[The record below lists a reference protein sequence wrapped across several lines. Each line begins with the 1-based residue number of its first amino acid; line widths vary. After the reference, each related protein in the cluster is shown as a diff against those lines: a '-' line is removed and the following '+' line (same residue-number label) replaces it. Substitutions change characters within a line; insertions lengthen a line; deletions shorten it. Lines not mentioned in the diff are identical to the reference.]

1 MKKHPDKARTPVLP
15 TPFHDEHHHDH
26 GDTFLHDPRRVSR
39 LRWAFLLTSS
49 MMVLEAIGGIVSGS
63 LALLADAG
71 HMLVDAAALAFA
83 WIGAVVARRPAD
95 SRRSYGYARLE
106 VLVGYTNAMLQII
119 LVAWILV
126 EAAQRLWQ
134 PTAILSATMF
144 WIAMLGLSMNLLV
157 LVVLRGHD
165 HDDVNAAG
173 AFLHVLGDLLG
184 SIGAVT
190 AAVIIHLFGWLWMDP
205 VISAFVAVLILGN
218 AWRLVKKSAHILL
231 EGVPEGIDV
240 DEVTSA
246 IEESCQE
253 ITNVHHIHIWQ
264 LTGGSHL
271 ATLHAKL
278 RAGYSADQAIQSVRK
293 ILHKSY
299 SVDHVTIQI
308 EDSPCRSSCATEE
321 NTTRELDDRQVPL
334 LK

>member
-1 MKKHPDKARTPVLP
+1 MKKHPEKAHTAALP

-26 GDTFLHDPRRVSR
+26 GDAFLHDPRRVGR

-49 MMVLEAIGGIVSGS
+49 MMLLEAIGGIVSGS

-83 WIGAVVARRPAD
+83 WIGAVVARRPPD

-106 VLVGYTNAMLQII
+106 VLVGYTNAVLQVV

-134 PTAILSATMF
+134 PTAILSAPMF
-144 WIAMLGLSMNLLV
+144 WIALLGLGMNLLV
-157 LVVLRGHD
+157 LGVLRGHD

-190 AAVIIHLFGWLWMDP
+190 AAIVIHLFGWLWMDP
-205 VISAFVAVLILGN
+205 VISAFVAALILGN

-231 EGVPEGIDV
+231 EGVPDGISV
-240 DEVTSA
+240 DEVIRT
-246 IEESCQE
+246 IEESCLE

-278 RAGYSADQAIQSVRK
+278 RAGHSADQAIQSVRK
-293 ILHKSY
+293 ILHKNY

-308 EDSPCRSSCATEE
+308 EDAPCRSSCAPE
-321 NTTRELDDRQVPL
+321 
-334 LK
+334 